1 VVLFKYPKQVFL
13 RRPDKNMLTYD
24 LDKRDNLTIYE
35 YLYKCIKNDILNGV
49 LTADSK
55 LPSKRELAKHHQISL
70 KTVEN
75 AYEQLIIEGYI
86 YSEEK
91 RGYFVSAVGADTK
104 QSKHQSHT
112 PFVIYH
118 NEANDEHFFADF
130 TSNQAAIENFP
141 YDTWVKIMRGIL
153 SQYDTEMLKTV
164 SFQGAY
170 ALREAIAKYLYGF
183 RGMNVSPDQIIVGA
197 GTEYLYGRLIQLLGK
212 NHVYALED
220 PGYRKISKIYQAH
233 NVSWEYIGIDEN
245 GLLVDKLYES
255 NANVVHV
262 SPGHHFPT
270 GCIMPIT
277 RRKMLLEWAE
287 NDMDRYIIEDDY
299 DSEFRFSRRPIPA
312 IQSLNHNHRV
322 IYMNTFSKT
331 LAPSIRISYM
341 VLPLKLMERYVD
353 TMNFYSCTVSSF
365 EQYAL
370 AEFMNKGYFERHIH
384 RMKKYYK
391 AKRDSML
398 KVFYNSDLSRFADI
412 DEKDAGNHFL
422 MKIDTQ
428 LSDTEL
434 KWIARENGIKLDCL
448 SEYCESEKELH
459 SHTVIVNY
467 SDIDEKCFAKALDI
481 LYKTT
486 ISY

>member
-1 VVLFKYPKQVFL
+1 
-13 RRPDKNMLTYD
+13 MLTYD
-24 LDKRDNLTIYE
+24 LSGRKDLTIYE
-35 YLYKCIKNDILNGV
+35 YLYQCIKNDILNGV
-49 LTADSK
+49 LEAGSK

-75 AYEQLIIEGYI
+75 AYEQLLTEGYI

-91 RGYFVSAVGADTK
+91 RGYYVALLDADAN
-104 QSKHQSHT
+104 QSRVKNHT
-112 PFVIYH
+112 PFGIYH
-118 NEANDEHFFADF
+118 NEDNDEQFFVDF

-141 YDTWVKIMRGIL
+141 YDTWAKTMRGIL
-153 SQYDTEMLKTV
+153 SQYDKEMLKTV

-170 ALREAIAKYLYGF
+170 VLREAIAKYLYGF
-183 RGMNVSPDQIIVGA
+183 RGMHVSPDQIIVGA

-220 PGYRKISKIYQAH
+220 PGYHKIAKIYQAH
-233 NVSWEYIGIDEN
+233 GVSWEYISVDEN
-245 GLLVDKLYES
+245 GIQPDKLYNS
-255 NANVVHV
+255 SATVVHV

-270 GCIMPIT
+270 GSIMPIA
-277 RRKMLLEWAE
+277 RRQMLLEWAE
-287 NDMDRYIIEDDY
+287 KDRDRYIIEDDY

-365 EQYAL
+365 EQYAM

-384 RMKKYYK
+384 RMKNYYK
-391 AKRDSML
+391 TKRDSML
-398 KVFYNSDLSRFADI
+398 KVFEKSDISKHAAI

-422 MKIDTQ
+422 MRIDTE

-434 KWIARENGIKLDCL
+434 KWLARENGINLDCL

-467 SDIDEKCFAKALDI
+467 SDLDEARFEKALDI
-481 LYKTT
+481 LMLAVKA
-486 ISY
+486 

>member
-1 VVLFKYPKQVFL
+1 
-13 RRPDKNMLTYD
+13 MLTYD
-24 LDKRDNLTIYE
+24 LDKRNALTIYE
-35 YLYKCIKNDILNGV
+35 YLYKCIKDDILNGV
-49 LTADSK
+49 LEADAK

-75 AYEQLIIEGYI
+75 AYEQLIVEGYI
-86 YSEEK
+86 YSVEK
-91 RGYFVSAVGADTK
+91 RGYFVSAIDSDIKPTK
-104 QSKHQSHT
+104 SQPHT
-112 PFVIYH
+112 PFGIYH
-118 NEANDEHFFADF
+118 NVDNDETFFADF

-141 YDTWVKIMRGIL
+141 YDTFAKIMRGIL
-153 SQYDTEMLKTV
+153 SRYDTNMLKTV

-170 ALREAIAKYLYGF
+170 ELREAIANYLYGF
-183 RGMNVSPDQIIVGA
+183 RGMNVSPDQIIIGA

-212 NHVYALED
+212 DHIYALED
-220 PGYRKISKIYQAH
+220 PGYRKISKIYKVH
-233 NVSWEYIGIDEN
+233 DVKWRYVGIDEN
-245 GLLVDKLYES
+245 GLIVDKLYES
-255 NANVVHV
+255 GANVVHV

-270 GCIMPIT
+270 GCIMPIS
-277 RRKMLLEWAE
+277 RRQQLLEWAE
-287 NDMDRYIIEDDY
+287 EDIDRYIIEDDY

-341 VLPLKLMERYVD
+341 VLPLKLMDRYVD

-370 AEFMNKGYFERHIH
+370 AEFMNKGYFERHIQ

-391 AKRDSML
+391 AKRDAML
-398 KVFYNSDLSRFADI
+398 RVFEKSELSKFAVI

-422 MKIDTQ
+422 MRINTT

-434 KWIARENGIKLDCL
+434 KWLARKNGIKLDCL

-459 SHTVIVNY
+459 SHVVIVNY
-467 SDIDEKCFAKALDI
+467 SDIDETSFAKALEI
-481 LYKTT
+481 IKEFL
-486 ISY
+486 